1 MTVLKHTTDRTCSDK
16 EKKIDTFKV
25 LSMLAVKE
33 KLTKG
38 PDDDRKV
45 LRAFSYSPH
54 PNQKPYTSLKAS
66 EAFTF
71 DG

>member
-1 MTVLKHTTDRTCSDK
+1 
-16 EKKIDTFKV
+16 
-25 LSMLAVKE
+25 MLAVKE
-33 KLTKG
+33 KPTKD

-54 PNQKPYTSLKAS
+54 PNQQPYTSLKAS

>member
-1 MTVLKHTTDRTCSDK
+1 MTIVQRITNRKCSDK
-16 EKKIDTFKV
+16 EKKFNIFKV

-33 KLTKG
+33 KLTKD
-38 PDDDRKV
+38 PDDNRKV

-54 PNQKPYTSLKAS
+54 PNQQPYTSLKAS